1 MQLSKPFDYISDYA
15 LTNRSKREFITD
27 KKTGCVYHV
36 AYRSKNHE
44 KRVPGKSFQPNT
56 EYMRLEID
64 PNLSP
69 NFSIEELDLVSG
81 RSITCNLTGLE
92 QPSRGTTK
100 LIMSVFYID
109 ETQSLQESVRTFYMD
124 SIGGTITKRL
134 ELALET
140 FRKEAKKTIDEING
154 KGFSNKRTEKAS
166 YYASYF
172 ALRGKSLDSSRDKW
186 APQILYDVWSN
197 YDSTSLNIM
206 LYLFSMLKGDFLDT
220 GGKFMYV
227 TDHFID
233 VRRYNWH
240 PTKHLYTEQEMAE
253 LDAVMEYYRLNRT
266 FIQNLVNDC
275 SKGSYFDQDK
285 FKANVKISFCEEVA
299 Q

>member
-1 MQLSKPFDYISDYA
+1 MQLLKPFEYISDYA
-15 LTNRSKREFITD
+15 LTNRSKREFLTD
-27 KKTGCVYHV
+27 KKTGCVYYV
-36 AYRSKNHE
+36 AYRSKTNE
-44 KRVPGKSFQPNT
+44 KRRPGSGYQPNT
-56 EYMRLEID
+56 EYLRLEID

-69 NFSIEELDLVSG
+69 SFSIEELNLVTG
-81 RSITCNLTGLE
+81 RSVTCNLTSLE
-92 QPSRGTTK
+92 QPRCGRT
-100 LIMSVFYID
+100 LLAMSVFYVD
-109 ETQSLQESVRTFYMD
+109 EAQSLQESVRTFYTD

-140 FRKEAKKTIDEING
+140 FRKEAKKTIDEIHG

-172 ALRGKSLDSSRDKW
+172 ALRGKSLDSRRDKW
-186 APQILYDVWSN
+186 APKILHDVWSN
-197 YDSTSLNIM
+197 YDATSLNIM